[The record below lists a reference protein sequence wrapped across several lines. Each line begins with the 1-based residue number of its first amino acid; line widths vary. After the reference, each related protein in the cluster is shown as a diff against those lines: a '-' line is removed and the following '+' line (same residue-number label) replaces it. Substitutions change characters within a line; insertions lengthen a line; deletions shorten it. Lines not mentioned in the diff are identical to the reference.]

1 MTFGQDLGLH
11 LLLGVV
17 TRKLVALV
25 PGMAHLMQEDM
36 VWSHS
41 PRVSPGSFIVI
52 MTAAVGVVVT
62 VAKR

>member
-11 LLLGVV
+11 LCLEVV
-17 TRKLVALV
+17 TRKLVALA

-36 VWSHS
+36 VWSHY
-41 PRVSPGSFIVI
+41 PRVSPGFFIVI
-52 MTAAVGVVVT
+52 MTTAVGVVIT